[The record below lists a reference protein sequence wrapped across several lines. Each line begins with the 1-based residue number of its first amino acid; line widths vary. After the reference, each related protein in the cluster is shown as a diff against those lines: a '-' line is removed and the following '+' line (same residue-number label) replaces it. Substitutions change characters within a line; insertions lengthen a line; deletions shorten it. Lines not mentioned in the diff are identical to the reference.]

1 MGTLHPP
8 SRQISVA
15 DWEARLEVLEA
26 RVVELEE
33 RRAAGVATAAEV
45 AELLR
50 VQAEA
55 DFYVEA
61 LNELGACN
69 SMQSPGTASYS

>member
-8 SRQISVA
+8 SREISVA

-61 LNELGACN
+61 LNDLGAFN
-69 SMQSPGTASYS
+69 PVQAPGAVSYS